1 MHQKTEIGDKYYH
14 AWQSIIHLNL
24 KLRKSKTQYSEILKI
39 TCRMEIF
46 RNQSGIDVIR

>member
-1 MHQKTEIGDKYYH
+1 MAEYNSLKFEIEK
-14 AWQSIIHLNL
+14 N
-24 KLRKSKTQYSEILKI
+24 KTQYSEILKI